1 MSSRRSMAYS
11 APSTR
16 TPGRSA
22 RQARASSSNA
32 NCMAASWRGCW
43 GGSAN
48 LGWVPGRARRG
59 VGRGEGIEQQ
69 DVGPVNSLLHLNRT
83 HEHVAT
89 AAARGNAVLAG
100 GSIAQPANAPGGWF
114 YRPTVIEARSAQ
126 DPVVQEEIFG
136 PVLVVQQADDLEQAI
151 ALANGTDY
159 ALV

>member
-1 MSSRRSMAYS
+1 MSGRRSMAYS

-32 NCMAASWRGCW
+32 NCIAASWRGW
-43 GGSAN
+43 
-48 LGWVPGRARRG
+48 LRRG
-59 VGRGEGIEQQ
+59 AHRGWGAA
-69 DVGPVNSLLHLNRT
+69 P
-83 HEHVAT
+83 

-100 GSIAQPANAPGGWF
+100 GSIAQPAKAPGGWF

-136 PVLVVQQADDLEQAI
+136 PVLVVQQADDLEQA
-151 ALANGTDY
+151 
-159 ALV
+159 

>member
-32 NCMAASWRGCW
+32 NCMAASWRRLW
-43 GGSAN
+43 GRAGN
-48 LGWVPGRARRG
+48 LGLGHGLAQP
-59 VGRGEGIEQQ
+59 
-69 DVGPVNSLLHLNRT
+69 DVGPVNSLLHLNRI

-114 YRPTVIEARSAQ
+114 
-126 DPVVQEEIFG
+126 
-136 PVLVVQQADDLEQAI
+136 
-151 ALANGTDY
+151 
-159 ALV
+159 